1 LDAAGCYSFS
11 TIAIF
16 LGTDST
22 RSFYFAV
29 QQLSGVGG
37 VTISLAKELPVSLA
51 GNIEF
56 LKHLPKLQGFNALEG
71 LGRGTRRGVR
81 SPLLETKGFGANPGD
96 LRMFSYVPGNLQPA
110 PGLVVVLHGC
120 GQTAAGYDLGAG
132 WSTLAKHYGFALLM
146 PEQQPANNA
155 QGCFNWFNPE
165 DTARGH
171 GEACSIRQMI
181 ARMVGDHQI
190 DPHRI
195 FVTGLS
201 AGGAMTSVMLAT
213 YPEVFAA
220 GAIIAGLPFGVAT
233 NVREALNGMF
243 QSRPH
248 PASELGDLVRSASK
262 HRGPWPKVS
271 VWHGSADR
279 TVNPA
284 NADEIVKQ
292 WLDVHQLPSAPM
304 SAGTV
309 DGYPRQIWWNA
320 DGETTVESYTITDMA
335 HGTPLG
341 TADNDERYGTQGA
354 FLIEAGISSSYH
366 IANFF
371 GLTEWIREPKES
383 AKESA
388 KEPAKT
394 SSTAASKRPV
404 KKVPVTSPVPLATP
418 DISAVLWPL
427 ASFNRR
433 TEPPRQAR
441 RGIDVGGVITRALTA
456 AGLMK

>member
-1 LDAAGCYSFS
+1 M
-11 TIAIF
+11 
-16 LGTDST
+16 
-22 RSFYFAV
+22 
-29 QQLSGVGG
+29 
-37 VTISLAKELPVSLA
+37 SLAKNV
-51 GNIEF
+51 EF
-56 LKHLPKLQGFNALEG
+56 LRNLPKFHGINAFEGF
-71 LGRGTRRGVR
+71 GRGMPQGVR
-81 SPLLETKGFGANPGD
+81 SPLVEIKGFGTNPGD
-96 LRMFSYVPGNLQPA
+96 LRMFSYVPESVQPTPA
-110 PGLVVVLHGC
+110 LVVVLHGC

-146 PEQQPANNA
+146 PEQQASNNA
-155 QGCFNWFNPE
+155 NTCFNWFNPE
-165 DTARGH
+165 DTRRER

-181 ARMVGDHQI
+181 ARMARDHLI

-201 AGGAMTSVMLAT
+201 AGGAMTTVMLAT

-220 GAIIAGLPFGVAT
+220 GAVIAGLPYGVAT

-243 QSRPH
+243 QSPARP
-248 PASELGDLVRSASK
+248 ARELGDLVRNAST
-262 HRGPWPKVS
+262 HSGPWPKIS

-284 NADEIVKQ
+284 NANEIVKQ
-292 WLDVHQLPSAPM
+292 WLDVHELSSAPM
-304 SAGTV
+304 SEGTV

-320 DGETTVESYTITDMA
+320 DGETLVESYSITDMA

-371 GLTEWIREPKES
+371 GLTDWIRQPDETAENAPATAS
-383 AKESA
+383 ARTA
-388 KEPAKT
+388 KDG
-394 SSTAASKRPV
+394 PV
-404 KKVPVTSPVPLATP
+404 PSPVPVPMP
-418 DISAVLWPL
+418 DLSKVLWPL
-427 ASFNRR
+427 TTLKPAA
-433 TEPPRQAR
+433 EPPRR